1 MTENTEHLKRE
12 IEELERQIASHPF
25 EGLFDRK
32 RLDQL
37 QDRLKK
43 KRKELARL
51 EIPDDDADEE
61 IVPSHTH
68 FDVPGFVAD
77 AEDAPD
83 LGHAIPVNLDL
94 DDELVHPA
102 VRVPTPPMRPSPGA
116 KVVAKAKPKAK
127 PAAKPAKKSA
137 PKAKAKPK
145 PVAKKKAPKA
155 KPKKKS
161 KR

>member
-1 MTENTEHLKRE
+1 MTENIERLKRE

-51 EIPDDDADEE
+51 AVVDEDVDE
-61 IVPSHTH
+61 DIIPSHTH

-83 LGHAIPVNLDL
+83 MGHAIPVSLDI
-94 DDELVHPA
+94 DEEPEHLGAHVKP
-102 VRVPTPPMRPSPGA
+102 PTARPSSA
-116 KVVAKAKPKAK
+116 VKVVAKAKPKAK

-137 PKAKAKPK
+137 PKVKAKPA
-145 PVAKKKAPKA
+145 AKKKAPKA

>member
-1 MTENTEHLKRE
+1 MTENLERLKRE

-51 EIPDDDADEE
+51 AVAVDDIDED
-61 IVPSHTH
+61 IIPSHTH
-68 FDVPGFVAD
+68 FDVPGFAAD
-77 AEDAPD
+77 VEDTPD
-83 LGHAIPVNLDL
+83 MGHAIPVSLDI
-94 DDELVHPA
+94 DEEPEHA
-102 VRVPTPPMRPSPGA
+102 VARVTPPSARPSTGA
-116 KVVAKAKPKAK
+116 KVAVKAKPKAR
-127 PAAKPAKKSA
+127 PAAKPVKKST
-137 PKAKAKPK
+137 PIAKAKPA
-145 PVAKKKAPKA
+145 AKKKAPKA

>member
-1 MTENTEHLKRE
+1 MTENLERLKRE

-51 EIPDDDADEE
+51 AVADEDVDE
-61 IVPSHTH
+61 DIIPTHTH
-68 FDVPGFVAD
+68 FDVPGFAAD
-77 AEDAPD
+77 AEETPD
-83 LGHAIPVNLDL
+83 MGHAIPVSLDI
-94 DDELVHPA
+94 DEEPEHPLA
-102 VRVPTPPMRPSPGA
+102 HVKPPVTRPSAPTG
-116 KVVAKAKPKAK
+116 KVVAKPKPKAK

-137 PKAKAKPK
+137 PKATKGKPA
-145 PVAKKKAPKA
+145 AKKKAPKA